1 MKNSFYKFI
10 IVFLI
15 ILIIFILF
23 NKSDNTKI
31 NLSKDLASSININ
44 LKKDLDDLKD
54 MNNIKI
60 DNYNIVLTTTIN
72 RLKPSWFNYIVINK
86 GLDSNIKEGYGVI
99 DKNGLIGVI
108 TKVFKNKSIVTLL
121 TNKKVSAKV
130 IIDNKEYYGEINNYN
145 LKTNEFF
152 MSDVIGDFKINNDK
166 VITSSYNEYIPSGII
181 IGTVSDIKKD
191 KFNLTNELIIKP
203 SSNFNDIKYVGVI
216 IPD

>member
-86 GLDSNIKEGYGVI
+86 GLDSKIKEGYGVI

>member
-15 ILIIFILF
+15 ILILFILF

-31 NLSKDLASSININ
+31 NLNNDLSTSININ

-54 MNNIKI
+54 INNIKI
-60 DNYNIVLTTTIN
+60 DNYNIVLATTIN
-72 RLKPSWFNYIVINK
+72 RIKPNWFNYIVINK
-86 GLDSNIKEGYGVI
+86 GLNSNIKEGYGVI
-99 DKNGLIGVI
+99 DKNGLIGII

-121 TNKKVSAKV
+121 TNKSISAK
-130 IIDNKEYYGEINNYN
+130 IIINNKEYYGEINGYN
-145 LKTNEFF
+145 IKTNEFY
-152 MSDVIGDFKINNDK
+152 MNDVIGDFKVNNDI
-166 VITSSYNEYIPSGII
+166 VMTSSYNEYIPSGIY
-181 IGTVSDIKKD
+181 IGTVLDIKKD
-191 KFNLTNELIIKP
+191 KFNLTNKLIVKP